1 MTPEFPQCLLRRIS
15 CGQSEQGRTA
25 TNLHLVTDAAHAL
38 GRCPDDDIEMVTSDD
53 DIEMVTS
60 DDDIEL
66 VTSDGDGVL
75 GANNNVKISLE
86 PVLSWSLSRVSWS
99 RVESCATF
107 LVNTDTDSNI
117 LS

>member
-1 MTPEFPQCLLRRIS
+1 
-15 CGQSEQGRTA
+15 
-25 TNLHLVTDAAHAL
+25 
-38 GRCPDDDIEMVTSDD
+38 
-53 DIEMVTS
+53 MVTS

-75 GANNNVKISLE
+75 GADNNVKISLE

-117 LS
+117 LSLHTHLVTTTHDQRLQHN

>member
-25 TNLHLVTDAAHAL
+25 TNLHLVTDAVHAL
-38 GRCPDDDIEMVTSDD
+38 GRCPDD

-75 GANNNVKISLE
+75 GADNNVKISLE

>member
-53 DIEMVTS
+53 DIE
-60 DDDIEL
+60 L

-75 GANNNVKISLE
+75 GADNNVKISLE

-107 LVNTDTDSNI
+107 LVNTDSNI